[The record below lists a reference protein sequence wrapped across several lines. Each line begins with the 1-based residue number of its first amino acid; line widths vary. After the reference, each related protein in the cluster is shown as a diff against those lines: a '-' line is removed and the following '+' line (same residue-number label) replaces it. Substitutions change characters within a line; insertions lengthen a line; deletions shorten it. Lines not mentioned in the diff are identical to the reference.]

1 MEQLLNLRNL
11 LEHQVEDLTSAEDQI
26 IEALPA
32 MIETAQDGRL
42 KKALSEHLRVTKEH
56 RKRLDKIKELLG
68 TQQEEDTEGKTKSF
82 LERIF
87 GGGVKCKGM
96 EGLITE
102 GEKVIKEDM
111 DEQVKDAAIIAAAQ
125 KVEHYEISG
134 YGTARAYA
142 AQLKLG
148 EVERLLNTTLNE
160 EYQADD
166 LLTALALG
174 KVNLEAERGG
184 NLGRGGN
191 NRSNGTAQAKGQP
204 VRPAKKSAAKKSP
217 AKKSAANTSGTKK
230 SAKKGAKKKAG
241 R

>member
-1 MEQLLNLRNL
+1 MEQLLNLRDL
-11 LEHQVEDLTSAEDQI
+11 LDHQVEDLTSAEDQI

-32 MIETAQDGRL
+32 MIENAKDGRL
-42 KKALSEHLRVTKEH
+42 KKALNEHLQVTKEH
-56 RKRLDKIKELLG
+56 RKRLDKIKQLLG
-68 TQQEEDTEGKTKSF
+68 TQQSEDAEGKTKSF

-87 GGGVKCKGM
+87 GGGTKCKGM
-96 EGLITE
+96 EGLLTE

-111 DEQVKDAAIIAAAQ
+111 DAQVKDAAIIAAAQ

-142 AQLKLG
+142 AQLKLDV
-148 EVERLLNTTLNE
+148 VEKLLNSTLNE

-184 NLGRGGN
+184 NAARRGN
-191 NRSNGTAQAKGQP
+191 NRANGRAQATKP
-204 VRPAKKSAAKKSP
+204 PARAAKKSAVK
-217 AKKSAANTSGTKK
+217 KKSARKK
-230 SAKKGAKKKAG
+230 AAKKKGAKKAA
-241 R
+241 RRR